1 MNLSIIACIDLNR
14 ATSDNNS
21 LPLCKKHERR
31 LKKLTKFNTV
41 LMGRKAQD
49 FFQKPFVATRNVIF
63 SKDKKYYKP
72 NTHVIYNFEN
82 GLNIL
87 EFWKKELFFIGGN
100 STFKKAFPYCDKLYL
115 TELQTSFESPDSF
128 LPEIDSK
135 EWKLVSEEYHEKDI
149 WNEHDFIFKVYE
161 RID

>member
-1 MNLSIIACIDLNR
+1 
-14 ATSDNNS
+14 
-21 LPLCKKHERR
+21 
-31 LKKLTKFNTV
+31 
-41 LMGRKAQD
+41 MGRKAQD

-63 SKDKKYYKP
+63 SKDKKYCKP

-115 TELQTSFESPDSF
+115 TELQTTFENPDSF
-128 LPEIDSK
+128 LPEIDPK
-135 EWKLVSEEYHEKDI
+135 EWKLVSEEFHEKDI
-149 WNEHDFIFKVYE
+149 WNEYDFKFKVYE
-161 RID
+161 RLD